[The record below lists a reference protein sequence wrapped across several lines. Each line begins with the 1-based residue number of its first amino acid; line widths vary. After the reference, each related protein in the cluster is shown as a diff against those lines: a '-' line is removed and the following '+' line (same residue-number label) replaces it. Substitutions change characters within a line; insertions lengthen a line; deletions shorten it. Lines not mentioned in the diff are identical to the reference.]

1 MNLNFDQPLHLLQG
15 ILGVAR
21 LAPDAALP
29 EWAREGVLWA
39 ALRSREELS
48 IVCEERYIPPEVR
61 AERGWRA
68 LQIEGPLDF
77 SLLGVLAAIAGV
89 LAEAGVS
96 IFVLSSYDTDTIL
109 VKETVLDRALAA
121 LRGAGYLVF
130 EPVDLGG

>member
-1 MNLNFDQPLHLLQG
+1 MNPNSDPPLHLLPGSLG
-15 ILGVAR
+15 IAR
-21 LAPDAALP
+21 LAPEAALP
-29 EWAREGVLWA
+29 EWARQGVLWA
-39 ALRSREELS
+39 AVRSLDELS
-48 IVCEERYIPPEVR
+48 MICEERFIPPEVR

-77 SLLGVLAAIAGV
+77 SMLGVLAGIAGV

-96 IFVLSSYDTDTIL
+96 IFVLSTYDTDTVL
-109 VKETVLDRALAA
+109 VKETALDRALAA